1 MAYFL
6 LRLKAPRPSFPFDAT
21 EEETARM
28 QEHFAF
34 WQEKADAGT
43 AIVVGPV
50 FDPAGV
56 WGMGLVEVGD
66 ESAARA
72 LYESDP
78 IIRAGLG
85 FSYDVLPVPQLIL
98 RRG

>member
-6 LRLKAPRPSFPFDAT
+6 LRLKGPRPSFPFDAT
-21 EEETARM
+21 EEEKARM
-28 QEHFAF
+28 QEHSAF
-34 WQEKADAGT
+34 WQEKADAGI

-50 FDPAGV
+50 FDPDGA

-72 LYESDP
+72 LYEADP